1 MPHCWKPHVAAH
13 ILGHK
18 CLCEFGHDMVQSQTK
33 DQPMTSRYRNT
44 RIKRIKHQDMH
55 AMLYST
61 VLKCSVELNTFLVL
75 TIVKHIMKCYLGFK
89 YLALHHI
96 SI

>member
-1 MPHCWKPHVAAH
+1 MAAH
-13 ILGHK
+13 ILGHN
-18 CLCEFGHDMVQSQTK
+18 CRCEYGHDMAQSQTK

-44 RIKRIKHQDMH
+44 RIKRIKHQDTH

-61 VLKCSVELNTFLVL
+61 FLKCTFLVL

-89 YLALHHI
+89 YLAVHHI
-96 SI
+96 YIYVRVSSLFKVQPN